1 MTFDFRGPQA
11 AVAYRLLTNLVM
23 PRPIAWVTSRD
34 AHGRLNLAP
43 FSFFNVMGAFPPILV
58 IGVGNLE
65 DGRPKHTARNI
76 AATREFVV
84 NLVTED
90 LIEAMNV
97 TAADF
102 PEGHNE
108 LHAAGLHP
116 APSLAIG
123 VPRVA
128 EAHVSLECALH
139 KLERI
144 GENNLI
150 IGQILALHT
159 ADGLVDERLHVH
171 GFHPIG
177 RLGAPSAYARTTDR
191 FDLPR
196 VSYPLVM
203 QPQKP

>member
-1 MTFDFRGPQA
+1 M
-11 AVAYRLLTNLVM
+11 
-23 PRPIAWVTSRD
+23 
-34 AHGRLNLAP
+34 
-43 FSFFNVMGAFPPILV
+43 
-58 IGVGNLE
+58 GNLE